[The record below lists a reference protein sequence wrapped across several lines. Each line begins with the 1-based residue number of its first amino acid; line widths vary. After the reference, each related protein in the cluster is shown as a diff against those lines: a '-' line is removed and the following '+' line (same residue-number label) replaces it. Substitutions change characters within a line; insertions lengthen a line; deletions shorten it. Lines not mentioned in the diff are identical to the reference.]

1 MQVRILTTSQIMESI
16 ELKKILKEIGES
28 VHSMNTIAVAL
39 SYLPDKGKVK
49 VPEGLDISWEPKNI
63 KDSKFKSRNY
73 AERSSYVYSAESL
86 FEYLESISKN
96 PFWAYPDINFIGE
109 EKKALKV
116 FNFLN
121 SIPDIDKEMAIL
133 CELLCHWR
141 NRIVHMNISNAS
153 ISSKKRDYLMEKKDA
168 IYNKYHHF
176 DIKQALDNFDNKR
189 ITLKD
194 ASTLITLVIKCA
206 KAIDKYFFQ
215 GISVDVS
222 TNELIDTFKND
233 KSFDII
239 YKQAYSTKRNRQ
251 LSRWLEVNYPYLPD
265 GKKETILKLIKSP

>member
-1 MQVRILTTSQIMESI
+1 MESI
-16 ELKKILKEIGES
+16 ELKKLLKEIGES

-39 SYLPDKGKVK
+39 SYLPDKGKIK

-86 FEYLESISKN
+86 FEYLEGISKN
-96 PFWAYPDINFIGE
+96 PFWTYPDINFIGE

-153 ISSKKRDYLMEKKDA
+153 ISSKKRDYLTEKRDA
-168 IYNKYHHF
+168 IYNKYNHF
-176 DIKQALDNFDNKR
+176 DIEQALDNFDNKR

-194 ASTLITLVIKCA
+194 ASTLITIVIKCA
-206 KAIDKYFFQ
+206 RAIDKHFFQ

-222 TNELIDTFKND
+222 PNELIDAFKTD
-233 KSFDII
+233 KSFHII
-239 YKQAYSTKRNRQ
+239 YKQADSTKRNRQ
-251 LSRWLEVNYPYLPD
+251 LSRWLEVNYPYLTD
-265 GKKETILKLIKSP
+265 VKKETILKLIKSP

>member
-1 MQVRILTTSQIMESI
+1 MQVRILTTPQIMESI
-16 ELKKILKEIGES
+16 ELKKFLKEVGES

-39 SYLPDKGKVK
+39 SYLPDKGKIEIPK
-49 VPEGLDISWEPKNI
+49 GLDVSWKPKDI
-63 KDSKFKSRNY
+63 KNSKFKSRNY

-86 FEYLESISKN
+86 FEYLEGISKN
-96 PFWAYPDINFIGE
+96 PFFSYPYINFNGD

-116 FNFLN
+116 FKFLS

-153 ISSKKRDYLMEKKDA
+153 ISSIKKDYLKEKKDI
-168 IYNKYHHF
+168 IYKKYHHF
-176 DIKQALDNFDNKR
+176 DIKQALQNFNNKR

-194 ASTLITLVIKCA
+194 ASTLITISIKCVRTV
-206 KAIDKYFFQ
+206 DKYFFH
-215 GISVDVS
+215 GISEGTS
-222 TNELIDTFKND
+222 TNKLIDAFKTEI
-233 KSFDII
+233 SFNNI
-239 YKQAYSTKRNRQ
+239 YKQADSAKRNRQ

-265 GKKETILKLIKSP
+265 FKKEYILKLIKSS

>member
-1 MQVRILTTSQIMESI
+1 MQVRILTAPQIMESK
-16 ELKKILKEIGES
+16 ELKKFLKEVGES

-39 SYLPDKGKVK
+39 SYLPNEGKVS

-73 AERSSYVYSAESL
+73 AARSSYVYSAESL

-96 PFWAYPDINFIGE
+96 PFWVYPDIHFKGE

-116 FNFLN
+116 FNFLS

-141 NRIVHMNISNAS
+141 NRIVHLNISNAN
-153 ISSKKRDYLMEKKDA
+153 ISSNKRDYLEKQSDA
-168 IYNKYHHF
+168 IYKKYHHF
-176 DIKQALDNFDNKR
+176 DINQALDNFENKR

-194 ASTLITLVIKCA
+194 ASTLITMSIKCA
-206 KAIDKYFFQ
+206 RAIDKHFFT
-215 GISVDVS
+215 GVSASTS
-222 TNELIDTFKND
+222 TNELINAFKAD

-239 YKQAYSTKRNRQ
+239 YKQTDSIKRNRQ
-251 LSRWLEVNYPYLPD
+251 LARWLEVNYPYLPD
-265 GKKETILKLIKSP
+265 DKKETILKLTKSP